1 MEEKTSILTNG
12 SRAIGYYYANENEI
26 KPISHTALKKVTK
39 WIKDRNIRYKI
50 IKLLGKNGE
59 NLWILG

>member
-39 WIKDRNIRYKI
+39 ATG
-50 IKLLGKNGE
+50 LMG
-59 NLWILG
+59 